1 MSVDDSGINSEVTSQ
16 PDAIFDAKAYLQTLT
31 NRPGVYRMLDASG
44 VVLYVGKAR
53 HLKKRVA
60 SYFTRATQGAK
71 TRAMIAQVQGVEV
84 TVTHTENEALLLES
98 NLIKELKPR
107 YNILLRDDKSYPYIF
122 LSESDDFPRLSYHRG
137 AKRAKGRY
145 FGPYPSAGAVRESL
159 SLLQKLFRV
168 RQCDDNF
175 FRNRSRPCLQYQ
187 IQRCTA
193 PCVGLIDKQHYADDL
208 RHTTMFLEGK
218 SSKVIDEL
226 VEKMERASAA
236 LAFEEAAQTRDLIG
250 SLRRVQETQYV
261 SGESGNLDVIAV
273 MIAGGLA
280 CVQVFFVRDGRNLGN
295 RTFFP
300 RHIEGAKPSEVLAAF
315 IAQYYLVG
323 HAGRTVP
330 AEILVNTAL
339 DDEGELLQ
347 TVLSEESGHRVRITH
362 KLRGE
367 RARWVEMAVTNAE
380 NALSAQM
387 ATKST
392 VLRRFEAL
400 QDVLQLDSA
409 PQRLEC
415 FDISHTMGEATVA
428 SCVVLDTT
436 GPVKSDYRR
445 FNIDNITPGD
455 DYAAMRQALSRRYTR
470 LKKGEGKL
478 PDILLI
484 DGGKGQVSEAESVM
498 EELQITGVTLLGVA
512 KGPARKPGE
521 EQLILSAALSPGK
534 ELLREDAPRILPADS
549 PALHLIQQIRDEA
562 HRFAITGHRQRRAKA
577 RNTSV
582 LEGISGL
589 GSKRRQTLLKQFGGL
604 QEVARAGVEDLASVP
619 GISKQLAQR
628 VYDVFHVDD

>member
-1 MSVDDSGINSEVTSQ
+1 MPKKDSSVDPLTSAQNTSPDEVHS
-16 PDAIFDAKAYLQTLT
+16 DAPFDAKAYLKTLT
-31 NRPGVYRMLDASG
+31 SRPGVYRMLDAEG
-44 VVLYVGKAR
+44 TVLYVGKAR
-53 HLKKRVA
+53 NLKKRVA

-71 TRAMIAQVQGVEV
+71 TRAMVAQVRGVEV
-84 TVTHTENEALLLES
+84 TVTHTENEALILEN

-122 LSESDDFPRLSYHRG
+122 LSEGDDFPRLSYHRG

-159 SLLQKLFRV
+159 NLLQKLFRV

-193 PCVGLIDKQHYADDL
+193 PCVGLIDEQAYREDV

-218 SSKVIDEL
+218 SSKVIYEL
-226 VEKMERASAA
+226 VEKMEQASAA
-236 LAFEEAAQTRDLIG
+236 QAFEEAAFYRDLIG

-261 SGESGNLDVIAV
+261 SGEGGDLDVLAV
-273 MIAGGLA
+273 KLAGGLA

-295 RTFFP
+295 KSFFP
-300 RHIEGAKPSEVLAAF
+300 RHTEGAEPGEVLAAF

-323 HAGRTVP
+323 HTGREVP
-330 AEILVNTAL
+330 AEILVNQPP
-339 DDEGELLQ
+339 EGGELLQ
-347 TVLSEESGHRVRITH
+347 TVLSEESGHRVQISH

-367 RARWVEMAVTNAE
+367 RARWVDMAVTNAE
-380 NALSAQM
+380 NALNTQI
-387 ATKST
+387 ATKAT

-400 QDVLQLDSA
+400 QDVLQLDSP

-415 FDISHTMGEATVA
+415 FDISHTMGEAAVA

-445 FNIDNITPGD
+445 FNIEGITPGD
-455 DYAAMRQALSRRYTR
+455 DYAAMRQALLRRYTR

-478 PDILLI
+478 PDILFI
-484 DGGKGQVSEAESVM
+484 DGGKGQVSEAE
-498 EELQITGVTLLGVA
+498 
-512 KGPARKPGE
+512 
-521 EQLILSAALSPGK
+521 GK
-534 ELLREDAPRILPADS
+534 R
-549 PALHLIQQIRDEA
+549 
-562 HRFAITGHRQRRAKA
+562 
-577 RNTSV
+577 
-582 LEGISGL
+582 GI
-589 GSKRRQTLLKQFGGL
+589 
-604 QEVARAGVEDLASVP
+604 
-619 GISKQLAQR
+619 
-628 VYDVFHVDD
+628 